1 MVAQPIPV
9 APGLF
14 KSYREEPPETIAFP
28 TRVNT
33 VTESTSVV
41 TGSGSS
47 VETGN
52 ARRAKADQP
61 PVQCLLVVEDDDEKT
76 SLTLPMRRIPID
88 LPDVYELA
96 TPGTVRGI
104 KLEGSTI

>member
-1 MVAQPIPV
+1 
-9 APGLF
+9 
-14 KSYREEPPETIAFP
+14 
-28 TRVNT
+28 
-33 VTESTSVV
+33 
-41 TGSGSS
+41 
-47 VETGN
+47 
-52 ARRAKADQP
+52 
-61 PVQCLLVVEDDDEKT
+61 VQCLLVVEDDDEKT